1 MAYGQIDPA
10 RLQGDALR
18 RWYVRSPA
26 EIEDERRK
34 KAASAYDSFFSQ
46 PTTSPTSQ
54 EDPQQQDETSGDH
67 LWSSWRQLDDGR
79 WRGKRADARPP
90 TGQYQLA
97 AASPRG
103 FWDYWSPQGC
113 QTCHG
118 YTPDTLPSVGG
129 LSPIPP
135 SYSPRTGGG
144 SGDSARPRGEWS
156 DRPQCNQQ
164 FEADRKICQTAKSPQ
179 CWVNQNRRLSHCSV
193 TGEVET
199 PALGFGRPGR

>member
-10 RLQGDALR
+10 RLQGEALR

-26 EIEDERRK
+26 DIEDERRK

-54 EDPQQQDETSGDH
+54 EDPQQQDDTSGDH

-97 AASPRG
+97 AASPPG
-103 FWDYWSPQGC
+103 F
-113 QTCHG
+113 
-118 YTPDTLPSVGG
+118 
-129 LSPIPP
+129 
-135 SYSPRTGGG
+135 
-144 SGDSARPRGEWS
+144 
-156 DRPQCNQQ
+156 
-164 FEADRKICQTAKSPQ
+164 
-179 CWVNQNRRLSHCSV
+179 
-193 TGEVET
+193 
-199 PALGFGRPGR
+199 